1 MECNTCPLCHVE
13 DNRKLFIVI
22 LVRKYS
28 LSSSFHLI
36 SFSFSSSTHKMVI
49 IGDVLVT
56 KIIEKVID
64 VGFNNLADQY
74 ATQTGMNYELQ
85 RLNNALPCI

>member
-1 MECNTCPLCHVE
+1 
-13 DNRKLFIVI
+13 
-22 LVRKYS
+22 
-28 LSSSFHLI
+28 
-36 SFSFSSSTHKMVI
+36 MVI